1 MVPLMVLWAGQT
13 QRRSAAISL
22 GAIIPIS
29 IVSIAAYAIAGKI
42 HVTAAIAL
50 TIGAVIGARL
60 GAELLSRLPERALK
74 ALFGCFLL
82 VASALMIAKA

>member
-1 MVPLMVLWAGQT
+1 
-13 QRRSAAISL
+13 
-22 GAIIPIS
+22 
-29 IVSIAAYAIAGKI
+29 
-42 HVTAAIAL
+42 VTAAIAL